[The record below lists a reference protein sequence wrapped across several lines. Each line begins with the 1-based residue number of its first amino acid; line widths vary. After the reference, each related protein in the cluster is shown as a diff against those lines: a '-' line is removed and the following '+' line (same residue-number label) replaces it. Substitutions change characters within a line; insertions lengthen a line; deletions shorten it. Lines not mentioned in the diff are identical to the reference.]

1 MILLKKFVIA
11 LITAI
16 VVMFSSFTI
25 HHYFGDPFGALALV
39 FSLFGGAYFLAIVEA
54 KFFN

>member
-1 MILLKKFVIA
+1 MILLKKFIIA

-16 VVMFSSFTI
+16 VVMFSGFAT
-25 HHYFGDPFGALALV
+25 HHYFGDPFGAIVLV
-39 FSLFGGAYFLAIVEA
+39 CSLLGGAYFLAIVEA

>member
-1 MILLKKFVIA
+1 MIVLKKFVIA

>member
-1 MILLKKFVIA
+1 MILLKKFIIA

-16 VVMFSSFTI
+16 VVMFSGFAT
-25 HHYFGDPFGALALV
+25 HHYFGDPFGAIVLV
-39 FSLFGGAYFLAIVEA
+39 GSLLGGAYFLAIVEA